1 MIGNVVRR
9 MGPEPRSLAAAGWL
23 AVWSALV
30 TFWLLFKPWPYPLV
44 VTLVALT
51 PWAAIWLTRR
61 DAELSLFEARD
72 RPGSG
77 NLSLAWFLPSLGL
90 SLSSFDQHF
99 MDFGGLLVMAGV
111 LGAALWT
118 ALLVV
123 DTHGRGWM
131 AMAFAALIAFVWGWG
146 VVTTVDLLVSRND
159 FTVVEGVVENAIW
172 PSRSSPSL
180 DVSATVNGRREA
192 FDSLNVTRGVYALHP
207 VGTSICIEIHKGLL
221 GSRHAYAVTC
231 PLV

>member
-1 MIGNVVRR
+1 MIGHSIRR
-9 MGPEPRSLAAAGWL
+9 VGPKRRSLVAAGWL
-23 AVWSALV
+23 AAWSVLV
-30 TFWLLFKPWPYPLV
+30 TVWLMFKPWPYPLV
-44 VTLVALT
+44 VTLAALT
-51 PWAAIWLTRR
+51 PWTAIWLARR
-61 DAELSLFEARD
+61 DLGLSLFEAHD

-77 NLSLAWFLPSLGL
+77 NLTMVLFAPSFALGTTSL
-90 SLSSFDQHF
+90 DQHF
-99 MDFGGLLVMAGV
+99 IDFGGLLAASVV

-192 FDSLNVTRGVYALHP
+192 FDSLNVTRGVYVLHP